1 MVRDQAVQFGYPKDE
16 AVRNRWRRKPNL
28 KDDAQIFKSP
38 NFHRG
43 MIAYAGGGPNTRGID
58 LFITYMTGNANGTPR
73 APWETPFGIIDE
85 PGMQHVTK
93 FTPE

>member
-1 MVRDQAVQFGYPKDE
+1 MWGTDWHTLGDVVSESGLQIRE
-16 AVRNRWRRKPNL
+16 RWQRKKTL

-73 APWETPFGIIDE
+73 VRHLDIVSDHLSPPSPA
-85 PGMQHVTK
+85 
-93 FTPE
+93 